1 MRLHGDGGTEG
12 GGSVGRCP
20 GSPLYLYVIDGRCE
34 IGHVGPE
41 NGVRLGVVNRYAVDR
56 DVDAVGVCA
65 ADTEARIADTC
76 PGVRSH
82 DDGRGLGDE
91 IGDTLAIVFAA
102 EFVFGY
108 FAVSHR
114 STFGYFGG
122 GDDYFVQR

>member
-1 MRLHGDGGTEG
+1 MIRGGFFHLYNSLTFLIFVPRIQRGACHVPIQYVPQAEIIPILPDTDNAGEG
-12 GGSVGRCP
+12 NCKTWYTS
-20 GSPLYLYVIDGRCE
+20 
-34 IGHVGPE
+34 
-41 NGVRLGVVNRYAVDR
+41 
-56 DVDAVGVCA
+56 
-65 ADTEARIADTC
+65 ARIADTC